1 MINYSYYN
9 NNFKKTILLIHGWG
23 VDSSYMESLKDF
35 LIKDFN
41 VLLID
46 LPGHGKSILEKE
58 FTIEDYVENIHFIVE
73 KENIT
78 NLYIIGHSFGGK
90 IGGFYALKYR
100 VEGEIL
106 ISPSLIKPRVS
117 IKKIIKVFLYKLL
130 KKLHLP
136 IPLFLKGSRDYKRT
150 KGLVRKTFLNVVNSY
165 LSKIELNKINTS
177 IILIGFNNDKEVRIY
192 QMKKLNKYLKNS
204 KLFIYEGDHFSY
216 FSYFKEIRVLLNL
229 IGSEI

>member
-41 VLLID
+41 VLIID

-58 FTIEDYVENIHFIVE
+58 
-73 KENIT
+73 NIT
-78 NLYIIGHSFGGK
+78 KLYIIGHSFGGK

-165 LSKIELNKINTS
+165 LSKEELNKINTS

>member
-1 MINYSYYN
+1 MKRIMKENKMLFVIAPKLKEIFDKEFSTNSVILTKGINF
-9 NNFKKTILLIHGWG
+9 NNF
-23 VDSSYMESLKDF
+23 SF
-35 LIKDFN
+35 
-41 VLLID
+41 
-46 LPGHGKSILEKE
+46 
-58 FTIEDYVENIHFIVE
+58 VE